1 MNKKISKF
9 LKIIFIVF
17 LINISQVIA
26 ATNTWEFDLSTD
38 YTLSNSASFNF
49 SSSIASLKKNILVH
63 IWSSTSATTL
73 NWAYDLVVEWNY
85 AYVTNFADN
94 SFSIYNVS
102 NPASP
107 TFVSEIVNNGWTIRL
122 QWPTWLVK
130 NGNYVYVASNTSDA
144 LQIINVSNPAAPTAA
159 WQVVDATNLNW
170 IRWLAISWNYLYTT
184 NDVRDSLR
192 IFNITTP
199 TAPVLTGTLRDAT
212 NLNWA
217 RWIKIVWNYAYI
229 AWYDWDRF
237 TSVNISNP
245 AAPVLGGSITDAANL
260 NWAWDV
266 EIVWNYAY
274 VSAYLNASVRIIN
287 ITTPTA
293 PTAVWNISGWS
304 YTLTNPRDLLAVWN
318 NLYMTAYIWDTINVA
333 DISNPAAPTYVTKY
347 THNAANPLLNWAYGL
362 FNVWDYLYITSLD
375 WDSLEIMKISYDNAS
390 PSVLPNT
397 WFTIWSDYLTSL
409 SNVLWWGNAWSIT
422 YQISKDNWTTWY
434 YWNWSAWVTTALWVT
449 NSNSLSV
456 INTNIDD
463 FNLIAWTWIFK
474 FKAFLTSNGDQAV
487 ELDSFTVNTTSAPSP
502 GWVSTNMALWFKSNK
517 WTSTTTDWA
526 ALNTWNDFS
535 WFWAHATAWNAPI
548 YKNNTTENL
557 NYYPVVDFNGTSN
570 YLENLNNN
578 AYSDSYFMVL
588 VPEVNVNWSLA
599 WQNPFWW
606 DCDSWV
612 LSSGTCWLSFAWPTL
627 WAFTVAIND
636 EVITH
641 AIGSSVNWRSAQIW
655 AYSYSAWS
663 PMLLTVN
670 ENATLNGTDIYEK
683 WIKIDNTTTNTY
695 QTLSTADFRIG
706 SSIYTASP
714 WYYNWKIAE
723 IINYSAWISNTDRQ
737 KIESYL
743 AVKYGI
749 TLSNWTV
756 NYLDSVWN
764 IVWNTSTSWLYKNNI
779 FWIARDDLSSLTQI
793 KSTSVNTPWLLSVDA
808 VWEGTSMSPSFS
820 DMSDLEYLFIADD
833 NLSNTWT
840 QIGSPVWYDILS
852 RKWKVSETWDL
863 WTLNLDF
870 DVASTFFDIP
880 TLSSWT
886 SYYIVVDSDLDW
898 LLSDE
903 TPISLTNVSW
913 TIWRASGINLQNGA
927 IFTLASES
935 SSNNIPTNIWLS
947 DNYVLENVVS
957 WTTVWVLS
965 TTDLDSWDS
974 HTYTLSA
981 WAWDTDNSHFS
992 ISWNNLNIIE
1002 SPDYEIKTSYSIRI
1016 QTNDWNGWLYQKQF
1030 TIYVTNVWETTNT
1043 IIDFET
1049 PWKYSVTSWVWNR
1062 TTTSPFEN
1070 AYSLEANNSWLA
1082 NTQSCFE
1089 VNNTFYG
1096 WIWTIDFKYRVSS
1109 QAWADFFRF
1118 YIDNVEQQSWSWD
1131 LAWATYTKTDVTAW
1145 SHTYKWCYIKD
1156 WATNSFSDT
1165 SWVDYITFANT
1176 APDLNPPVISST
1188 NFADNSLLPGWL
1200 HNLVINY
1207 SDVWTWID
1215 TGSATMKLYKWNW
1228 VDWWLNIAWS
1238 WINFWASSISTTQAT
1253 YPTNDLA
1260 YGKYKYVFQIH
1271 DWFWNYDNVE
1281 VIFYID
1287 KPEFTIST
1295 WAYLSSLWMAY
1306 WTDEIVVTV
1315 KTVWA
1320 PYQVQLLKDSTFD
1333 DGRWNVIIDWDWSYW
1348 IWYDIS
1354 PYAWPRRDIPT
1365 YPVIWTWV
1373 LNVNTTWNFN
1383 TYYHSIKMTTVLW
1396 EEQVAW
1402 SYDMN
1407 ISFKTIFGY

>member
-38 YTLSNSASFNF
+38 YTLSNSSSFNF
-49 SSSIASLKKNILVH
+49 NSSIANLEQTTLSH
-63 IWSSTSATTL
+63 IWKINNATTY
-73 NWAYDLVVEWNY
+73 NWAYDVVVDWNY
-85 AYVTNFADN
+85 AYMTNFLRD
-94 SFSIYNVS
+94 SVSIINIS
-102 NPASP
+102 NPAVP
-107 TFVSEIVNNGWTIRL
+107 TLVTEIVNNNWTIRL
-122 QWPTWLVK
+122 NWAAWIVK
-130 NGNYVYVASNTSDA
+130 DGNYIYVASQVSDA
-144 LQIINVSNPAAPTAA
+144 LQIINVTNPATPTAA
-159 WQVVDATNLNW
+159 WQLLNSTTTRLNW
-170 IRWLAISWNYLYTT
+170 ARGISKSWNYVYIAS
-184 NDVRDSLR
+184 DSDDSLT
-192 IFNITTP
+192 IVNVTNP
-199 TAPVLTGTLRDAT
+199 TNPTYTWKYYVSNW

-217 RWIKIVWNYAYI
+217 RDVKVVWNYAYVSSYTRD
-229 AWYDWDRF
+229 AL
-237 TSVNISNP
+237 SVINITNPSNP
-245 AAPVLGGSITDAANL
+245 TFVSELRQTTRL
-260 NWAWDV
+260 NWAHNL
-266 EIVWNYAY
+266 EINWNYAY
-274 VSAYLNASVRIIN
+274 VSAYLNASVMVIDISN
-287 ITTPTA
+287 PLA
-293 PTAVWNISGWS
+293 PVEVTNISWWS
-304 YTLTNPRDLLAVWN
+304 YSLTNPRDLLIDWN
-318 NLYMTAYIWDTINVA
+318 KLFITSFRNDAINVV
-333 DISNPAAPTYVTKY
+333 DISNPLNPTYVTKII
-347 THNAANPLLNWAYGL
+347 HNAANPLLNWATGL
-362 FNVWDYLYITSLD
+362 FKLWDYIYVSWFN
-375 WDSLEIMKISYDNAS
+375 WDSLEILKFEYDKTS
-390 PSVLPNT
+390 PSIIPNT
-397 WFTIWSDYLTSL
+397 WFVIWTDYLTSL

-434 YWNWSAWVTTALWVT
+434 YWNWSAWSTTALWVA
-449 NSNSLSV
+449 NSNTLSV

-463 FNLIAWTWIFK
+463 FNLIPWTWVFK

-487 ELDSFTVNTTSAPSP
+487 ELDNFTVNTTAAPSP

-548 YKNNTTENL
+548 YKNNATENL

-588 VPEVNVNWSLA
+588 VPEVNVNWSLTG
-599 WQNPFWW
+599 QNPFWW
-606 DCDSWV
+606 DCNSWV

-641 AIGSSVNWRSAQIW
+641 AIGSSTNWRSAQIW
-655 AYSYSAWS
+655 AYSYSAGT
-663 PMLLTVN
+663 PMLLTMN
-670 ENATLNGTDIYEK
+670 ENATVNGTDIYEK

-706 SSIYTASP
+706 SSIYAASP

-723 IINYSAWISNTDRQ
+723 IINYSAWLSNTDRQ

-749 TLSNWTV
+749 TLANWTV
-756 NYLDSVWN
+756 NYLDSAWN

-779 FWIARDDLSSLTQI
+779 FWIARDNLSSLTQI
-793 KSTSVNTPWLLSVDA
+793 KSTSVNTPWLLSIDA
-808 VWEGTSMSPSFS
+808 IWEGTSMVPSFS
-820 DMSDLEYLFIADD
+820 DMNDLEYLFVADD

-840 QIGSPVWYDILS
+840 QIWAPVWYDILS

-870 DVASTFFDIP
+870 DVESTFFDIP

-886 SYYIVVDSDLDW
+886 NYYIVFDIDLDW

-903 TPISLTNVSW
+903 TPTLLTNVSW
-913 TIWRASGINLQNGA
+913 TIWRASGINLSNGS

-947 DNYVLENVVS
+947 DNYVLENEVS

-965 TTDLDSWDS
+965 TTDLDSWDT
-974 HTYTLSA
+974 HTYTLSS

-1002 SPDYEIKTSYSIRI
+1002 SPDYEIKNTYSIRI

-1030 TIYVTNVWETTNT
+1030 TIFVTNVWETTNT

-1049 PWKYSVTSWVWNR
+1049 PWKYSVTSWAWNR

-1070 AYSLEANNSWLA
+1070 TYSLEANNAWLA

-1118 YIDNVEQQSWSWD
+1118 YIDNIEQQSWSWD
-1131 LAWATYTKTDVTAW
+1131 LAWATYTKTDVPVW
-1145 SHTYKWCYIKD
+1145 NHTYKWCYIKD
-1156 WATNSFSDT
+1156 WGTNSFSDT
-1165 SWVDYITFANT
+1165 AWVDYITFANT
-1176 APDLNPPVISST
+1176 TPDLNPPVISWT
-1188 NFADNSLLPGWL
+1188 NFLDNSLLPGWL

-1207 SDVWTWID
+1207 SDVGTWID
-1215 TGSATMKLYKWNW
+1215 TSSATMKLYKWNW
-1228 VDWWLNIAWS
+1228 VDWWLNIASS
-1238 WINFWASSISTTQAT
+1238 WINFGSSTITTTQAT

-1271 DWFWNYDNVE
+1271 DWYWNYDNVE
-1281 VIFYID
+1281 IIFYID
-1287 KPEFTIST
+1287 KPEFIVSNAQVDIM
-1295 WAYLSSLWMAY
+1295 WAKY
-1306 WTDEIVVTV
+1306 WVPTNSNDLVLTV
-1315 KTVWA
+1315 KTIWAWFDIVLDKWSDLTAYGLQLTDLSYVDPQTSLVNLVWN
-1320 PYQVQLLKDSTFD
+1320 D
-1333 DGRWNVIIDWDWSYW
+1333 IIVTENKN
-1348 IWYDIS
+1348 I
-1354 PYAWPRRDIPT
+1354 
-1365 YPVIWTWV
+1365 
-1373 LNVNTTWNFN
+1373 N
-1383 TYYHSIKMTTVLW
+1383 TYGNKTTYNYILKFILNFPN
-1396 EEQVAW
+1396 EEQAAW
-1402 SYDMN
+1402 NYYWDVD
-1407 ISFKTIFGY
+1407 FTINMKY